1 MRIEVEE
8 EMLYSWN
15 PASLPAP
22 GPDGTI
28 GKWYRV
34 VGERKIMIGASSA
47 DIRLCEQVKI
57 GF

>member
-1 MRIEVEE
+1 
-8 EMLYSWN
+8 MLYSWN

-34 VGERKIMIGASSA
+34 IGGRKIMIGVSSA

-57 GF
+57 GL